1 MRFDRHAVA
10 HLLRCVA
17 LLASASWLTAC
28 QPAPPQVLGTIEFD
42 RITLPAPAAE
52 HIVKMDV
59 REGEFVPMGKRIM
72 QLETI
77 RTQAALD
84 TARADVRQQQ
94 QALLELENGPRV
106 EQIRQARANLV
117 GAQAQARDATAYYQ
131 RLSALARQQFVS
143 AADLDRAKA
152 AAGNAEATVVADRA
166 ALDLL
171 LNGSR
176 AEDIAQARATL
187 AAAEATAASRAVDLE
202 KLDLTA
208 PRDVRVDSL
217 PYKLGDQA
225 QPGTPLVILLASDTP
240 YARVYVPSALRT
252 SVKVGDE
259 ADVVLQDGK
268 RHFHGVVRMIRS
280 EPTFTPYYALTGDD
294 ATRLS
299 YLAEIALGQDA
310 RDLPQGF
317 PVSANFTVAHG
328 HD

>member
-1 MRFDRHAVA
+1 MTTDRM
-10 HLLRCVA
+10 A
-17 LLASASWLTAC
+17 LLARTLMPALLLLAGCRAS
-28 QPAPPQVLGTIEFD
+28 PPEVLGTVEFD

-52 HIVKMDV
+52 HIVRIDV
-59 REGEFVPMGKRIM
+59 REGQYVPAGARIM
-72 QLETI
+72 QLETT

-84 TARADVRQQQ
+84 TAQADLHQQQ
-94 QALLELENGPRV
+94 QALLELERGPRE

-152 AAGNAEATVVADRA
+152 AAGNAEAAVGADRA
-166 ALDLL
+166 MLDQL

-176 AEDIAQARATL
+176 AEDIAQARAAV
-187 AAAEATAASRAVDLE
+187 AAASATASSRTVDLE

-240 YARVYVPSALRT
+240 YARVYVPAALRP
-252 SVKVGDE
+252 SVKVGD
-259 ADVVLQDGK
+259 AAVVTLHDGK
-268 RHFHGVVRMIRS
+268 RHFQGKVRMIRS
-280 EPTFTPYYALTGDD
+280 EPTFTPYFALSGDD

-299 YLAEIALGQDA
+299 YLAEIALEQDA
-310 RDLPQGF
+310 KDLPQGF
-317 PVSANFTVAHG
+317 PVSATFPGKHV
-328 HD
+328 DE

>member
-1 MRFDRHAVA
+1 MNARPLSRG
-10 HLLRCVA
+10 CA
-17 LLASASWLTAC
+17 LLALLALSAC
-28 QPAPPQVLGTIEFD
+28 REAPPEVLGTVEFD

-52 HIVKMDV
+52 HIVRIDV
-59 REGEFVPMGKRIM
+59 REGQYVPAGTRIM
-72 QLETI
+72 QLETT

-84 TARADVRQQQ
+84 AARSDLQQQ
-94 QALLELENGPRV
+94 RQALLELVRGPRE
-106 EQIRQARANLV
+106 EQIRQARSNLL

-131 RLSALARQQFVS
+131 RLSALARQQFVA
-143 AADLDRAKA
+143 AADLDRARA
-152 AAGNAEATVVADRA
+152 SAGNAEAAVAADRA

-176 AEDIAQARATL
+176 AEDIAQARATV

-208 PRDVRVDSL
+208 PRDARVDSL

-240 YARVYVPSALRT
+240 YARVYVPAPLRP
-252 SVKVGDE
+252 SVKVGD
-259 ADVVLQDGK
+259 AAVVTLHDGK
-268 RHFHGVVRMIRS
+268 RSFRGTVRMIRS
-280 EPTFTPYYALTGDD
+280 EPSFTPYYALSGDD

-310 RDLPQGF
+310 KDLPQGF
-317 PVSANFTVAHG
+317 PVSATFPGKHA
-328 HD
+328 DD

>member
-1 MRFDRHAVA
+1 MRPDRRFVTRS
-10 HLLRCVA
+10 LRRAAA
-17 LLASASWLTAC
+17 LLTVTLLAAC
-28 QPAPPQVLGTIEFD
+28 QPQAPQVLGTVEFD

-52 HIVKMDV
+52 IIVKIDA
-59 REGEFVPMGKRIM
+59 REGQYVPKGQRIM
-72 QLETI
+72 QLETT

-94 QALLELENGPRV
+94 QALLELERGPRE
-106 EQIRQARANLV
+106 EQIRQARSNLT
-117 GAQAQARDATAYYQ
+117 GAQAQARDASAYYQ

-152 AAGNAEATVVADRA
+152 SAGNAEAAVAADRA

-240 YARVYVPSALRT
+240 YARVYVPAALRP
-252 SVKVGDE
+252 SVKVGDAAE
-259 ADVVLQDGK
+259 VMLNNGQ
-268 RHFHGVVRMIRS
+268 RSFHGVVRLIRS
-280 EPTFTPYYALTGDD
+280 EPSFTPYYALTGED
-294 ATRLS
+294 ANRLS
-299 YLAEIALGQDA
+299 YIAEIVLGQDA
-310 RDLPQGF
+310 RELPQGF
-317 PVSANFTVAHG
+317 PVSARFDTATH

>member
-1 MRFDRHAVA
+1 MKTDLRWCAGPIAAALLLAGCRHA
-10 HLLRCVA
+10 
-17 LLASASWLTAC
+17 S
-28 QPAPPQVLGTIEFD
+28 PDVLGTMEFD

-52 HIVKMDV
+52 HIVRIDV
-59 REGEFVPMGKRIM
+59 REGQYVPAGTRIM
-72 QLETI
+72 QLETT

-84 TARADVRQQQ
+84 TARADLHQQQ
-94 QALLELENGPRV
+94 QALLELQRGPRE

-117 GAQAQARDATAYYQ
+117 GAQAQSRDANAYYQ
-131 RLSALARQQFVS
+131 RLSTLGKQQFVS

-152 AAGNAEATVVADRA
+152 SAGNADAAVAADRA
-166 ALDLL
+166 ALDQL

-176 AEDIAQARATL
+176 AEDVAQARAAV
-187 AAAEATAASRAVDLE
+187 AAATATAASRAVDLD

-240 YARVYVPSALRT
+240 YARVYVPAALRP
-252 SVKVGDE
+252 SIKVGDK
-259 ADVVLQDGK
+259 A
-268 RHFHGVVRMIRS
+268 VVRLHDGTRQFQGTVRMVRS
-280 EPTFTPYYALTGDD
+280 EPTFTPYYALNGDD

-299 YLAEIALGQDA
+299 YLAEIALEADA

-317 PVSANFTVAHG
+317 PVAVAFPGKSAHE
-328 HD
+328 

>member
-1 MRFDRHAVA
+1 MKIDRHLARI
-10 HLLRCVA
+10 LLPSLL
-17 LLASASWLTAC
+17 LLAGCQAS
-28 QPAPPQVLGTIEFD
+28 PPQVLGTLEFD

-52 HIVKMDV
+52 HIVRIDV
-59 REGEFVPMGKRIM
+59 REGQYVPAGAVIM
-72 QLETI
+72 QLETT

-84 TARADVRQQQ
+84 SARADLKQQQ
-94 QALLELENGPRV
+94 QALLELVNGPRE

-117 GAQAQARDATAYYQ
+117 GAQAQARDANAYYQ
-131 RLSALARQQFVS
+131 RLSALARQRFI
-143 AADLDRAKA
+143 ADADLDRAKA
-152 AAGNAEATVVADRA
+152 AAGNADAAVAADRA
-166 ALDLL
+166 MLDQL

-176 AEDIAQARATL
+176 AEDIAQARAGV
-187 AAAEATAASRAVDLE
+187 AAATATAASRAVDLE

-240 YARVYVPSALRT
+240 FARVYVPAPLRP

-259 ADVVLQDGK
+259 AVVTLHDGK
-268 RHFHGVVRMIRS
+268 RSFHGKVRMIRS
-280 EPTFTPYYALTGDD
+280 EPTFTPYYALSGDD

-310 RDLPQGF
+310 KDLPQGF
-317 PVSANFTVAHG
+317 PLSAVFPGKHE
-328 HD
+328 